1 MSRTPLASL
10 IGILGFFAYI
20 AAVVVLADVVLR
32 QHWTVQLVYFIA
44 AGILWVWPAKW
55 LMFWAARKNG

>member
-1 MSRTPLASL
+1 MSRAPLASL

-32 QHWTVQLVYFIA
+32 QHWTVQLVYFIV
-44 AGILWVWPAKW
+44 AGILWVWPAKR